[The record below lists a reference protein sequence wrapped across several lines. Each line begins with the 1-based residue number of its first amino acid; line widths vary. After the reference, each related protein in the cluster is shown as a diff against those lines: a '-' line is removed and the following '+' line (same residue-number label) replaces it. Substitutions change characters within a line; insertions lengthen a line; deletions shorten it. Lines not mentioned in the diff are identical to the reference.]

1 MKILM
6 LDNYDSFTYNLVHIF
21 EALGAEVDVFRNDKI
36 TLEEVDAYEQIV
48 LSPGPGLPQEAGIL
62 IPLIQRYAATKK
74 ILGVCLG
81 HQAIGEVFGGTLVN
95 MNQVV
100 HGKAK
105 ATHVIA
111 NDLVF
116 KDLPLQ
122 FETGRYHS
130 WVIDKPTIKDP
141 IEITA
146 IDEDGFVMAIQH
158 KNYDVHGVQF
168 HPESVMTPLGK
179 KMMENWLLGT

>member
-21 EALGAEVDVFRNDKI
+21 EALGVDVDVFRNDKI
-36 TLEEVDAYEQIV
+36 TLEAVNQYDNIV
-48 LSPGPGLPQEAGIL
+48 LSPGPGLPKEAGIL
-62 IPLIQRYAATKK
+62 IPLIEQYAPTKK

-105 ATHVIA
+105 ATKIIA
-111 NDLVF
+111 EDIVF
-116 KDLPLQ
+116 NGLPEV

-130 WVIDKPTIKDP
+130 WVIEKESIKAP

-158 KNYDVHGVQF
+158 KNYNLHGVQF

-179 KMMENWLLGT
+179 KMMENWLLGK